1 MDIAIVPSQVFDK
14 PYSKILNSI
23 DGLITKTERKMLLMF
38 ERFCYKDGLIFP
50 KQSTIA
56 TKLNLS
62 QRQVIRIIN
71 SLKSKGFISV
81 TKPSLNE
88 RHLYGKGNNYNMLNH
103 PSYDYHKSYDDY
115 EACEDVQKNFSNDMS
130 HEMTLKMSYENEDHT
145 IIYNKRLKET
155 KRFDEEL
162 FLLKNK
168 NKHPMAIEDALRSLK
183 AKWETIKAPMAYAQK
198 IVDVQSGNYNASD
211 FYSQEDDKGFEKGYK
226 AIAKELGVVYTGE
239 REVQNEETYNDIVHR
254 KEEQKRMLFE
264 MFKTIV

>member
-1 MDIAIVPSQVFDK
+1 MDIAIVPSQIFDK

-23 DGLITKTERKMLLMF
+23 DGIINKTERKMLLMF

-62 QRQVIRIIN
+62 QRQVIRVIN

-81 TKPSLNE
+81 TKPSLKD

-115 EACEDVQKNFSNDMS
+115 IAFEEVQKNFSNDMS
-130 HEMTLKMSYENEDHT
+130 HEMTPKMSHENTDHT
-145 IIYNKRLKET
+145 IIYNKRVKET
-155 KRFDEEL
+155 KRFDEEF

-211 FYSQEDDKGFEKGYK
+211 FYNQEQNNSFEKGYK
-226 AIAKELGVVYTGE
+226 VIAKGLGVVYTGE
-239 REVQNEETYNDIVHR
+239 REVQKEETYNDIVHR
-254 KEEQKRMLFE
+254 KEEQKRRLFE
-264 MFKTIV
+264 MFKRPI